1 MQEPRTILVPVD
13 FSTHSRAAAIRACD
27 LALAS
32 GSTVRLIHALELPA
46 VAKREGVAEHLWDD
60 LRRSE
65 RRKLDEL
72 MGDLMHRGAPLSR
85 LLEEREPVE
94 MIEEQAASESVEMIV
109 MGTHGYRGVDRM
121 FLGSVAERTIRIAK
135 VPVLTVKESDWDAA
149 AKIRR
154 ILLATDFS
162 QDSERAVGVT
172 IEWARHLQADV
183 EVFHAIQGAPR
194 EPEGESDATPTGDP
208 NDSRERSL
216 VGLQKILSQMLAAG
230 VPASAELS
238 YGPAAVE
245 ISKRAKHSRAN
256 LVIMGRHGTSRIR
269 DVVCGSVSSRV
280 LRQVK
285 CSVLLV
291 PDSDAS

>member
-32 GSTVRLIHALELPA
+32 GSAVRVIHALDLPS
-46 VAKREGVAEHLWDD
+46 VAKREGVAEHLWDE
-60 LRRSE
+60 LRRTE

-72 MGDLMHRGAPLSR
+72 MGDMMHRGAPLSR
-85 LLEEREPVE
+85 LLEERDPVE
-94 MIEEQAASESVEMIV
+94 MIEEEAAAAGVEMIV

-162 QDSERAVGVT
+162 PDSEKAVQVT

-183 EVFHAIQGAPR
+183 EVFHAIQGVER
-194 EPEGESDATPTGDP
+194 DPEDAAGAPTGEP
-208 NDSRERSL
+208 KDSRDRAL
-216 VGLQKILSQMLAAG
+216 AGLQTILSQMIAAG
-230 VPASAELS
+230 VPASAEMS

-245 ISKRAKHSRAN
+245 ISKRAHHSRAN
-256 LVIMGRHGTSRIR
+256 LVVMGRHGTSRIR
-269 DVVCGSVSSRV
+269 DVLCGSVASRV

-291 PDSDAS
+291 PDSGAS